1 MLNLYYILHRN
12 VTRALLTF
20 LDTTD
25 QVKDNK
31 TEENVET
38 ETEKKEGDIDFEEQK
53 KDDKDSSTQSSESGS
68 GSESGSSSET
78 ESKAKSDRKQS
89 SSSRKNEVIDEL
101 INQFKSLERP
111 NWKNV
116 SLPLK
121 STTMV
126 IGQFRVFRISVYF
139 ISIGTRG
146 RS

>member
-1 MLNLYYILHRN
+1 MDK
-12 VTRALLTF
+12 VFTF

-31 TEENVET
+31 TEENVDA

-78 ESKAKSDRKQS
+78 ESKAAKSDRKQS

-126 IGQFRVFRISVYF
+126 IGHFRAFRISVYL
-139 ISIGTRG
+139 ISTGPIG